1 MGQRELAID
10 VEGLKSARLSTD
22 GQIKDVR
29 ADHVARYRW
38 AAERTIGHVI
48 DAGCNC
54 GYGSAILAD
63 AGLIV
68 TAYDLW
74 FQGLEYAQ
82 KHWHRDTIVWVKA
95 DFEGDFK
102 FPTVFDIANAVVAF
116 EVVEHLD
123 DPRPLLREARRV
135 AGKLF
140 ASVPNQDKWPWEPR
154 LYPAHKRHYT
164 RGAFEV
170 LLNECGWQAIEW
182 WGQRDGHSPVEPEV
196 SGRTLVVECR

>member
-1 MGQRELAID
+1 MTQSLRA
-10 VEGLKSARLSTD
+10 ARLSTD

-38 AAERTIGHVI
+38 AAERTQGHVI

-68 TAYDLW
+68 TAFDYW
-74 FQGLEYAQ
+74 FQGLEYAR
-82 KHWHRDTIVWVKA
+82 KHWHRPTTVFAKA
-95 DFEGDFK
+95 DFEDAFT
-102 FPTVFDIANAVVAF
+102 FPFADAVVAF
-116 EVVEHLD
+116 EVVEHLG

-135 AGKLF
+135 AGRLF
-140 ASVPNQDKWPWEPR
+140 ASVPNEDVWPHEPR
-154 LYPAHKRHYT
+154 LAPVHKRHYT
-164 RGAFEV
+164 RGDFEA
-170 LLNECGWQAIEW
+170 LLIECGWKNIEW
-182 WGQRDGHSPVEPEV
+182 WGQYGGESPVEPEV